1 MGCKRAFVI
10 GGSYGGY
17 LSAFMAAHHPDKFKL
32 AIIMNPAM
40 NFPFMVNS
48 TDIPEWCGSSI
59 LNKKFSWNL
68 SKEDYI

>member
-1 MGCKRAFVI
+1 
-10 GGSYGGY
+10 
-17 LSAFMAAHHPDKFKL
+17 
-32 AIIMNPAM
+32 MNPAL

-68 SKEDYI
+68 TKEDYLQLYEKSVIKEHIKIPSLLLLG

>member
-1 MGCKRAFVI
+1 MI